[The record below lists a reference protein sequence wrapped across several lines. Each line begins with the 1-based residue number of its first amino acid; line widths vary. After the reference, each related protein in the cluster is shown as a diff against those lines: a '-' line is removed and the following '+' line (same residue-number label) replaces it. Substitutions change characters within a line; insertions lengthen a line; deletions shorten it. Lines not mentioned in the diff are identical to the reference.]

1 MGRFSP
7 SGITYATSPGFD
19 PDAAVQN
26 FMAAREHAR
35 RAKQAKAR
43 EEREATAFTLDMQ
56 RQGYTEVPEEQ
67 LEAER
72 RDGITAPT
80 PGQVGRFR
88 KTGLSPEEQAGIRQT
103 AKEVDERTRAERAAA
118 VRRQARDEALGPQR
132 NLRMLW
138 EVDPDSAAKITDDY
152 RLATPKPPEPRNI
165 DPLSPQG
172 IDATVTREQRLSGI
186 PARRRAGGGGNRVA
200 EEVRQRRLLALAGVL
215 GRQIDDTRAAAG
227 RPPSR
232 PDPTL
237 ATPEVF
243 GRYQADSVRH
253 AAGTQALQARLD
265 SLTRVHDGI
274 AGELAVDVLPER
286 RAARDREGFR
296 REMAELVQLVAMGR
310 ARFKDDPAKQRAID
324 ADLAEATRELK
335 AKYRIA
341 P

>member
-7 SGITYATSPGFD
+7 SGITYATSTGFD

-26 FMAAREHAR
+26 FIAAREQAR

-56 RQGYTEVPEEQ
+56 RQGYTEVPEEH

-72 RDGITAPT
+72 RDGIIAPT

-103 AKEVDERTRAERAAA
+103 AIEVDQRTWAERAAA
-118 VRRQARDEALGPQR
+118 VRRRALDEALGPQR
-132 NLRMLW
+132 NLRPLW
-138 EVDPDSAAKITDDY
+138 DVDPDVAAKIAGDI
-152 RLATPKPPEPRNI
+152 RLAAPKPPGPI
-165 DPLSPQG
+165 DRLSPEG
-172 IDATVTREQRLSGI
+172 RDATVDLETRLSKI

-253 AAGTQALQARLD
+253 AAGSQALQARLD

-274 AGELAVDVLPER
+274 AGELAADVLPER

-296 REMAELVQLVAMGR
+296 REMAELVQLVATGR